1 MFWKKKKKE
10 QPTDNV
16 ILGMVL
22 LHDAQSYNL
31 SNVLRDLQEN
41 YAIAMSET
49 TGDDAVA
56 VFDVDGQMVAL
67 SFLPVPVPN
76 GDIEGSAQ
84 YAYNWETAV
93 DDLKEHKGHI
103 IVTILRGNGS
113 PVKRFSV
120 FTQVICSL
128 LRTTNAIGVYKGNQ
142 SLLIP
147 KEDYLEQAEALKD
160 GSLPLNLWV
169 YVGLRQVGGRSSGYT
184 YGMKEFGKTEME
196 ILNSTNG
203 LGEIRGFLLSIA
215 HYVLE
220 YDVEFKDGETCGF
233 SAEER
238 IKITYSKG
246 QFVEGRTFKLA
257 Y

>member
-1 MFWKKKKKE
+1 MFWKKKEKE
-10 QPTDNV
+10 QSTDRV

-22 LHDAQSYNL
+22 LHDAQSFTIG
-31 SNVLRDLQEN
+31 NVLQDLQEN
-41 YAIAMSET
+41 YGIVISET

-56 VFDVDGQMVAL
+56 VFDIDGQMVGL

-76 GDIEGSAQ
+76 GDIEETAQ

-103 IVTILRGNGS
+103 IVSIMRGNGS

-128 LRTTNAIGVYKGNQ
+128 LRTTNAIGVYKGTQ

-147 KEDYLEQAEALKD
+147 KNDYLEEAEALND
-160 GSLPLNLWV
+160 NSLPLNLWV
-169 YVGLRQVGGRSSGYT
+169 YVGLRHIDGRNSGYT
-184 YGMKEFGKTEME
+184 YGMKVFGKAEME
-196 ILNSTNG
+196 ILNSANG
-203 LGEIRGFLLSIA
+203 LGEVRGFLLGMA

-220 YDVEFKDGETCGF
+220 CDVEFKDGQTCGF

>member
-1 MFWKKKKKE
+1 MFWKKRKKE

-22 LHDAQSYNL
+22 LQDAQSFSLDNAL
-31 SNVLRDLQEN
+31 QDLRKHYDI
-41 YAIAMSET
+41 AISET

-67 SFLPVPVPN
+67 SFLPVPVPG
-76 GDIEGSAQ
+76 GDIEGTTRS
-84 YAYNWETAV
+84 AYNWPTAV
-93 DDLKEHKGHI
+93 DELKEHKGHI
-103 IVTILRGNGS
+103 IVSILRGNGS

-147 KEDYLEQAEALKD
+147 KDDYLEQAEALKD
-160 GSLPLNLWV
+160 DILPLNLWV
-169 YVGLRQVGGRSSGYT
+169 YVGLRQAGGRNSGYT

-196 ILNSTNG
+196 ILNSGNG
-203 LGEIRGFLLSIA
+203 LGEIRGFLLGMA
-215 HYVLE
+215 HYVLKS
-220 YDVEFKDGETCGF
+220 DVEFKDGETCGF

-246 QFVEGRTFKLA
+246 QFVEGYTLKLA